1 MRQSC
6 QLKQI
11 ELVFIELISLFPK
24 IPYSVPSSSLLL
36 CSIKLMYIVVF
47 SLYYNWPFM
56 HL

>member
-36 CSIKLMYIVVF
+36 CSINVHR
-47 SLYYNWPFM
+47 SLQFV
-56 HL
+56 L

>member
-36 CSIKLMYIVVF
+36 CSINVHRSFQFVL
-47 SLYYNWPFM
+47 
-56 HL
+56 